1 MDELRHYGIS
11 IIDEHSNLALA
22 LVVPYLNS
30 DIVRH
35 FFCRAVHF
43 FPVGIN
49 QIIADNGKEFLGKI
63 DKCCRNTPSGIYGFI
78 PIR

>member
-1 MDELRHYGIS
+1 MGELRHYGIS

-35 FFCRAVHF
+35 FFS
-43 FPVGIN
+43 VGIN

-63 DKCCRNTPSGIYGFI
+63 DKCCRDTPSGIYGFI

>member
-30 DIVRH
+30 DIVR
-35 FFCRAVHF
+35 HF